1 MAEIVPSGS
10 HRRRRT
16 GPWLNSSARWIAPLL
31 VMKITRQ
38 QNASRNQGDC
48 DDERQPINNH
58 PLPVIV
64 FAGTLVFC
72 EAQQRSDICPTFL
85 GEPAQPHGTAF
96 GGLRYHW
103 LRPPQVFEVAG

>member
-1 MAEIVPSGS
+1 MNSETLINGLFIFVLAGFIVNADQDVFDRLRHGAK
-10 HRRRRT
+10 RV
-16 GPWLNSSARWIAPLL
+16 LL

-64 FAGTLVFC
+64 FAGMLVFC
-72 EAQQRSDICPTFL
+72 EAQQRSDIWPTVL
-85 GEPAQPHGTAF
+85 G
-96 GGLRYHW
+96 
-103 LRPPQVFEVAG
+103 